1 MENRQIFELV
11 TLEGKLPVSD
21 FIGRLDTKFQNKICS
36 QLDRLREWDCPM
48 QPPLIKA
55 FRLDRYKGLY
65 ELRTRLKQT
74 MTRIIFYFDGSGNII
89 LLHGFVK
96 KQDRATNQAL
106 ETARARKNAL
116 ASREAFITIR

>member
-1 MENRQIFELV
+1 MENRQIFEFAS
-11 TLEGKLPVSD
+11 LEGKLPVSD
-21 FIGRLDTKFQNKICS
+21 FIGCLDAKFQKKVYT
-36 QLDRLREWDCPM
+36 QLDRLKERGCPM

-74 MTRIIFYFDGSGNII
+74 MTRIIFCFDGDGNII

-106 ETARARKNAL
+106 ETARARKSAL
-116 ASREAFITIR
+116 AAKEAFITIK